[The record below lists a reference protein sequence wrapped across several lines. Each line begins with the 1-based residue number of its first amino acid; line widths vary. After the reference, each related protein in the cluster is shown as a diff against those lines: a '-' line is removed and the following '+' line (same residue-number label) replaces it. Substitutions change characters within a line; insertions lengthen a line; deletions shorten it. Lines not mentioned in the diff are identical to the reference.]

1 MVRVIAIV
9 ICPGKDPGTVFAL
22 LDKQLSLAVLEIVD
36 SNNFIITIS

>member
-9 ICPGKDPGTVFAL
+9 IGPGKDPGIAFAL

-36 SNNFIITIS
+36 SNSLIIAIS